1 MRGIADAEI
10 RVNGRDHH
18 VRSADQGDY
27 WRLLLPGSYKV
38 SASAYGFEQQHFIVH
53 VHKTP
58 KIVNFVLRKKRRIL
72 GIRPLVFVALAASA
86 VLVLSLL
93 VYLVWRFCWYRKR
106 RLDKGFMKLDR
117 HQMNREEY
125 FDDMG
130 VKSFNSKNLLATGF
144 YSDTDAEEEVVL
156 SDDNTRT

>member
-1 MRGIADAEI
+1 
-10 RVNGRDHH
+10 
-18 VRSADQGDY
+18 
-27 WRLLLPGSYKV
+27 
-38 SASAYGFEQQHFIVH
+38 
-53 VHKTP
+53 
-58 KIVNFVLRKKRRIL
+58 
-72 GIRPLVFVALAASA
+72 
-86 VLVLSLL
+86 
-93 VYLVWRFCWYRKR
+93 
-106 RLDKGFMKLDR
+106 MKLDR